1 MVIVTAMSAPSM
13 MTTVATAA
21 ALLTVADGFK
31 ISGTVGGTDVDLK
44 ASTQRSDRVTESLKF
59 LLVQFCADLPL

>member
-44 ASTQRSDRVTESLKF
+44 ASTRSVMVDA
-59 LLVQFCADLPL
+59 LLHISK